1 MDVIR
6 MDEKTKK
13 AVVKYPDDCVLC
25 ELCALECPTKAITL
39 TPVKTPPVMFGW
51 G

>member
-6 MDEKTKK
+6 MDEKGKK
-13 AVVKYPDDCVLC
+13 AIVKYPEDCVLC
-25 ELCALECPTKAITL
+25 ELCALECPTKAITI
-39 TPVKTPPVMFGW
+39 TPEKTTPVMFSW

>member
-25 ELCALECPTKAITL
+25 ELCALECPTKAITI
-39 TPVKTPPVMFGW
+39 TPVKTPSIMFGW